1 MAHQRRTHLLEPL
14 PKRGVAFDLNVPVA
28 ANLHAR
34 GFEKFA
40 NGPAV
45 KVFFIGPARQKRD
58 GLRIVDDACA
68 QHRPQVNDRARLDV
82 HHVFQ
87 APDLAGRQ
95 CILPCLREGEL
106 GQIHLS
112 RIFQIIFQIERSH
125 RTLPFQWELR
135 RIAALRMGL
144 YFPLLEKGINILDAS
159 CTQTKENLEIGRFL
173 HLKSRNPE
181 ILNRTRNTGTRRS
194 PI

>member
-1 MAHQRRTHLLEPL
+1 MTPLVLDNPLENGPEQRIFGARRQHGVAFQRRQFLDCAPRQVGRMKMAREVAHQRRPHLLEPL

-34 GFEKFA
+34 GFEKFT

-87 APDLAGRQ
+87 APDLVGRQ
-95 CILPCLREGEL
+95 CILPCLREVEL

-125 RTLPFQWELR
+125 RTLPFQ
-135 RIAALRMGL
+135 
-144 YFPLLEKGINILDAS
+144 
-159 CTQTKENLEIGRFL
+159 
-173 HLKSRNPE
+173 
-181 ILNRTRNTGTRRS
+181 
-194 PI
+194 